1 MTFLDRGRSPRPHRR
16 RTACSPSL
24 GAADGSLPLE
34 PRLLLA
40 AADPTPIPTLF
51 IPSPS
56 FTTGQHIVSATVFN
70 WFDANGGQR
79 SGPWRPLEG
88 RANWTGD
95 VAFWERQLK
104 DMMDANI
111 DMIYVIEIPD
121 HDQQRVNLF
130 AAANDL
136 RAQGYDVPKIAPF
149 LDPVITWSIQPPIDV
164 ATAAGKDTWVA
175 QYKKW
180 YDEYYSVN
188 TDPFADDYLGQIDG
202 KPILD

>member
-79 SGPWRPLEG
+79 SGPWRPVEG
-88 RANWTGD
+88 RQNWTGD

-111 DMIYVIEIPD
+111 DLLYVIEIPD
-121 HDQQRVNLF
+121 HDPQRVNLF

-136 RAQGYDVPKIAPF
+136 RSQGYNVPKIAPF
-149 LDPVITWSIQPPIDV
+149 LDPVITWTLQPPSTSPPPPARTPGSRSIRSGSTSTTPSTPTPTPTTTS
-164 ATAAGKDTWVA
+164 ARSTA
-175 QYKKW
+175 
-180 YDEYYSVN
+180 S
-188 TDPFADDYLGQIDG
+188 PSS
-202 KPILD
+202 